1 MKKAFPFIIIAV
13 IAVIFIYTFWGGGN
27 EENYEESIL
36 EEREKTENYM
46 RTSADSPFADTTFTG
61 LAYFPPDPTYKVTAR
76 LNRIEDGETL
86 TIATTDGGK
95 EEYTRYAYAEFTLRG
110 QDLRLLILRSV
121 DGELELFIP
130 FADETSGE
138 TTYGGGR
145 YINLEA
151 PSSAQQSITIDFN
164 LAYNPYC
171 AYNPKFVCPIPPRE
185 NFLNIPVEAGEK
197 TYP

>member
-13 IAVIFIYTFWGGGN
+13 ILLIFFYTFQGGN
-27 EENYEESIL
+27 GEENYEETIR
-36 EEREKTENYM
+36 EEREKTENFM
-46 RTSADSPFADTTFTG
+46 RTSAESPFADTTFTG
-61 LAYFPPDPTYKVTAR
+61 LNYFPPDPAYKVTAR
-76 LNRIEDGETL
+76 LRRIEDGEPL
-86 TIATTDGGK
+86 SIATTDGGR
-95 EEYTRYAYAEFTLRG
+95 EEYTRYAYAEFTLKG

-121 DGELELFIP
+121 GGEQELFIP

-151 PSSAQQSITIDFN
+151 PSSAQQSISIDFN

-171 AYNPKFVCPIPPRE
+171 AYDPKYVCPIPPRE
-185 NFLNIPVEAGEK
+185 NFLNIPIEAGEK